1 MDSSVAHAGSDL
13 MSLFGGL
20 LEAAPDAMVVVETD
34 GRIRFVNGQAERLF
48 GFAREELLGQLV
60 EVLVPPRYRGVHPG
74 HRNDFAFDP
83 KTRPMGANLDLS
95 ACRKDGTE
103 FPAEISLAP
112 LEAGGRVLVT
122 AAIRDVTQ
130 RRKAEAKFRA
140 VLEAAPDAMVI
151 VDRAGKIALVNG
163 QAERLFGYPRAELLG
178 QPVELLVPARF
189 REAHVPART
198 NFSISPKVR
207 AMGSGRDLFGLR
219 RDGSEFPVEISL
231 SPLET
236 EEGFFVASAIR
247 DISERRE
254 AERLIVMSLAEK
266 ETLLKE
272 VHHRVKNN
280 LQVISS
286 LLSLQSEGL
295 PESQRSAF
303 ALSQARI
310 QSIALVHEKL
320 YRSSRLSHIDF
331 SDYARTLVEQLFLA
345 HDGNRRGINADVS
358 GEGVELPIDTAVP
371 CGLITNELVSN
382 SLKHAFPA
390 GTRGTVRVQLQ
401 RLNPERLELMIADDG
416 IGFPEGFEAR
426 RSGSLGLELVF
437 ALARQLEAHVSV
449 SGERGATFRFVF
461 PMGAHGTS

>member
-1 MDSSVAHAGSDL
+1 
-13 MSLFGGL
+13 MSLFGSL

-34 GRIRFVNGQAERLF
+34 GRISFVNGQAERLF
-48 GFAREELLGQLV
+48 GYSRDELLGELV
-60 EVLVPPRYRGVHPG
+60 EVLVPLRYRGVHPA
-74 HRNDFAFDP
+74 HRQDFSFDP

-95 ACRKDGTE
+95 ACRKDGSE
-103 FPAEISLAP
+103 FPAEISLSP
-112 LEAGGRVLVT
+112 LRAGERVLVT

-140 VLEAAPDAMVI
+140 VLEAAPDAMII

-163 QAERLFGYPRAELLG
+163 QTERLFGYPRAELLG
-178 QPVELLVPARF
+178 QPIELLVPARF

-198 NFSISPKVR
+198 SFSKFPKVR
-207 AMGSGRDLFGLR
+207 AMGSGRELFGLR

-254 AERLIVMSLAEK
+254 AERLIVASLAEK

-331 SDYARTLVEQLFLA
+331 GDYALTLVEQLFVA
-345 HDGNRRGINADVS
+345 HDGDRRGIAANVE
-358 GEGVELPIDTAVP
+358 GNGVELPIDTAVP

-382 SLKHAFPA
+382 CLKHAFPA
-390 GTRGTVRVQLQ
+390 GRKGSIQVRLR
-401 RLNPERLELMIADDG
+401 RLNAERLELTIADDG
-416 IGFPEGFEAR
+416 TGFPHGFEAR
-426 RSGSLGLELVF
+426 RGGSLGLELVF
-437 ALARQLEAHVSV
+437 ALARQLDAQTSIHSE
-449 SGERGATFRFVF
+449 GGARFQFAF
-461 PMGAHGTS
+461 PMVVHGAS